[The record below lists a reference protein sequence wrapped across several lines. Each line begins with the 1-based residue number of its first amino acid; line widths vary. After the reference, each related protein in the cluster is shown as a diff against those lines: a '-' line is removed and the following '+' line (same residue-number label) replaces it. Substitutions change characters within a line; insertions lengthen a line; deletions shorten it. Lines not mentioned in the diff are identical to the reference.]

1 MIEISESGKTL
12 DARGLFCPSPV
23 MQTNVELS
31 KMQIG
36 EILTVLADDPAAD
49 DPAVRPTFTHSPSI
63 DPTDAPSI
71 DATNISNA
79 ASSLSTLIA
88 TCSSISKSINTP

>member
-1 MIEISESGKTL
+1 MKGKKQRRWIEISESGKTL

-36 EILTVLADDPAAD
+36 EILTILADDPAAED
-49 DPAVRPTFTHSPSI
+49 DI
-63 DPTDAPSI
+63 
-71 DATNISNA
+71 
-79 ASSLSTLIA
+79 ASWARRLGHEVVKMEKNGNEIHFE
-88 TCSSISKSINTP
+88 IKKVK

>member
-31 KMQIG
+31 KMQVG
-36 EILTVLADDPAAD
+36 DILIVLADDPAAED
-49 DPAVRPTFTHSPSI
+49 D
-63 DPTDAPSI
+63 
-71 DATNISNA
+71 
-79 ASSLSTLIA
+79 IA
-88 TCSSISKSINTP
+88 NWARRLGHEVVNMEKNGNEIRFEIKKIK

>member
-31 KMQIG
+31 KMQVG
-36 EILTVLADDPAAD
+36 EILTVLADDPAAED
-49 DPAVRPTFTHSPSI
+49 D
-63 DPTDAPSI
+63 
-71 DATNISNA
+71 ISNWA
-79 ASSLSTLIA
+79 RKLGHEVVMMEKNGNEIHFE
-88 TCSSISKSINTP
+88 IKKVK

>member
-1 MIEISESGKTL
+1 VIEISESGKTL

-36 EILTVLADDPAAD
+36 EILTVLADDPAAED
-49 DPAVRPTFTHSPSI
+49 DITELCHKRGHELLELKKNDKDLEFTI
-63 DPTDAPSI
+63 KKI
-71 DATNISNA
+71 
-79 ASSLSTLIA
+79 
-88 TCSSISKSINTP
+88 K

>member
-1 MIEISESGKTL
+1 MVEISKSGKIL

-36 EILTVLADDPAAD
+36 EILTVLADDPAAED
-49 DPAVRPTFTHSPSI
+49 D
-63 DPTDAPSI
+63 
-71 DATNISNA
+71 ISNWA
-79 ASSLSTLIA
+79 RRLGHEVVKMEKNGNEIRFE
-88 TCSSISKSINTP
+88 IKKVK

>member
-1 MIEISESGKTL
+1 VVEISKSGKIL

-36 EILTVLADDPAAD
+36 EILTVLADDPAAED
-49 DPAVRPTFTHSPSI
+49 D
-63 DPTDAPSI
+63 
-71 DATNISNA
+71 
-79 ASSLSTLIA
+79 IA
-88 TCSSISKSINTP
+88 NWARRLGHEVVKMEKNGNEIRFEIKKVK

>member
-1 MIEISESGKTL
+1 VVEISKSGKIL

-36 EILTVLADDPAAD
+36 EILTVLADDPAAED
-49 DPAVRPTFTHSPSI
+49 D
-63 DPTDAPSI
+63 
-71 DATNISNA
+71 ISNWA
-79 ASSLSTLIA
+79 RRLGHEVIKMEKNGNE
-88 TCSSISKSINTP
+88 IRFEIKKIK

>member
-31 KMQIG
+31 KMKVG
-36 EILTVLADDPAAD
+36 EILTVLADDPAAED
-49 DPAVRPTFTHSPSI
+49 D
-63 DPTDAPSI
+63 
-71 DATNISNA
+71 ISSWARRLGHEVVKMEKNGNE
-79 ASSLSTLIA
+79 IRFE
-88 TCSSISKSINTP
+88 IKKVK

>member
-36 EILTVLADDPAAD
+36 EILTVLADDPAAED
-49 DPAVRPTFTHSPSI
+49 D
-63 DPTDAPSI
+63 
-71 DATNISNA
+71 
-79 ASSLSTLIA
+79 IA
-88 TCSSISKSINTP
+88 NWARRLGHEVIMMEKNGNEIRFEIKKIK

>member
-31 KMQIG
+31 KMRVG
-36 EILTVLADDPAAD
+36 EILTILADDPAAED
-49 DPAVRPTFTHSPSI
+49 D
-63 DPTDAPSI
+63 
-71 DATNISNA
+71 ISSWARRLGHEIVKLEKNGNE
-79 ASSLSTLIA
+79 IHFE
-88 TCSSISKSINTP
+88 IKKVK

>member
-36 EILTVLADDPAAD
+36 EILTVLADDPAAED
-49 DPAVRPTFTHSPSI
+49 DI
-63 DPTDAPSI
+63 
-71 DATNISNA
+71 TNWARRLGHEVVKMEKNDNEIRFE
-79 ASSLSTLIA
+79 I
-88 TCSSISKSINTP
+88 KKVK

>member
-31 KMQIG
+31 KMQVG
-36 EILTVLADDPAAD
+36 EILTVLADDPAAED
-49 DPAVRPTFTHSPSI
+49 D
-63 DPTDAPSI
+63 
-71 DATNISNA
+71 ISNWA
-79 ASSLSTLIA
+79 RKLGHEIVKMEKNGNE
-88 TCSSISKSINTP
+88 IHFEIKKIK

>member
-31 KMQIG
+31 KMQGG
-36 EILTVLADDPAAD
+36 EILTVLADDPAAED
-49 DPAVRPTFTHSPSI
+49 D
-63 DPTDAPSI
+63 
-71 DATNISNA
+71 
-79 ASSLSTLIA
+79 IA
-88 TCSSISKSINTP
+88 NWARRLGHEVIKMEKNGNEIRFEIKKIK

>member
-1 MIEISESGKTL
+1 VIEISESGKTL

-36 EILTVLADDPAAD
+36 EILTVLADDPAAED
-49 DPAVRPTFTHSPSI
+49 D
-63 DPTDAPSI
+63 
-71 DATNISNA
+71 
-79 ASSLSTLIA
+79 IA
-88 TCSSISKSINTP
+88 NWARKLGHEVVKMEKNGTEIRFEIKKIK